1 MQTTKDNH
9 PVRILIV
16 DDDEDMRSL
25 LKDLLE
31 EDGFETECAS
41 NGFDALQ
48 EVAGR
53 DFDLIITDIA
63 MPGLT
68 GWDILPGIRR
78 LRPGAPV
85 IVMSSLASSH
95 VHRRSL
101 EGGATGY
108 LEKPIRIEKLRSLI
122 HRHIKPR

>member
-1 MQTTKDNH
+1 MQSTKDNH

-53 DFDLIITDIA
+53 NFDLIITDIG

-68 GWDILPGIRR
+68 GLDILPGIRR

-85 IVMSSLASSH
+85 IVMSSFASRH

-101 EGGATGY
+101 ERGATGY
-108 LEKPIRIEKLRSLI
+108 LEKPIRIENLRSLI
-122 HRHIKPR
+122 YRHIKPR